1 MATANDLLKKVGGTL
16 NTQEAAEIA
25 RKTGLTVSSV
35 IARAEKAGINVGGG
49 VQNLA
54 TTEQQQ
60 RQQNAINTATAA
72 APAGT
77 QATFTQT
84 DWGQPVVTYVPTS
97 PPPPPPATTPPPAAA
112 APAVD
117 PLQGYVD
124 FMTMQSANILAGK
137 DIDKQIETLR
147 DAGMTE
153 RQRLINENNIAVT
166 EKEIGGKLDLQKIV
180 NAGYKNIAN
189 IERGSD
195 MFNSLMSAFNF

>member
-1 MATANDLLKKVGGTL
+1 MPTANDLLKNVGGTL
-16 NTQEAAEIA
+16 GANEAAEIA

-35 IARAEKAGINVGGG
+35 IARAEKAGLNIGGG
-49 VQNLA
+49 AQNLVTA
-54 TTEQQQ
+54 EQQQ

-72 APAGT
+72 ANPGT

-84 DWGQPVVTYVPTS
+84 SWGQPVVTYVPTS
-97 PPPPPPATTPPPAAA
+97 PPAQSSSAAPAAAAPAAA

-117 PLQGYVD
+117 PLKGYFD
-124 FMTMQSANILAGK
+124 FMTAQSANNLAVEQVRK
-137 DIDKQIETLR
+137 DAVIER
-147 DAGMTE
+147 E
-153 RQRLINENNIAVT
+153 KLIGENALAVGAQ
-166 EKEIGGKLDLQKIV
+166 ELAGKLDLQKIV